1 MFMAFRIFIA
11 LLLLTSCAQVT
22 SLTGGERDRI
32 APSPIENKVNPQNGS
47 TNFIASKITIPFNEY
62 IKLNN
67 PLETIVM
74 IPPHAKPKATLNKK
88 TVTLTWEDTLEN
100 NTTYSIYLNETVQ
113 DITESNDSLMVFVFS
128 TGDYIDSLS
137 YQVKVVDAF
146 TSQPID
152 GCFVGLY
159 EGEMDSI
166 RPTYFVKTN
175 KQGEAMFSYLKAGDY
190 NILAFLDLNK
200 DMLLQANEKVA
211 FKKEKVNLSLD
222 KLDSNNVFMDSI
234 PMRLFQRKAKPNIRT
249 FNYTAPSLFTI
260 GSTVSL
266 RNRNFFIDGNEVT
279 ENIHFYSED
288 SLAIIYPVSDSS
300 KMELVVQS
308 EDFTDTT
315 TIRLTKSEK
324 SRNLNV
330 WTNLKENVLNLSDT
344 LTFLCSDN
352 TKAIDTA
359 LISFINMDDSTE
371 IDYTTIIQSNYVQFI
386 LDRDSLT
393 SFQIRLKPLAILT
406 ENSSLSSEITKTITV
421 KKEKDY
427 GVLKLDISDYE
438 EPIIL
443 EMLFNNAVFKRFHLK
458 EEKSLTIN
466 ELNPGNYTFRIIL
479 DENENGKWD
488 TGDFENQ
495 IFPEVIHTF
504 SEITNIRANW
514 DVDVELTRKY

>member
-1 MFMAFRIFIA
+1 MYMAFRIFIV

-22 SLTGGERDRI
+22 SLTGGEKDRI
-32 APSPIENKVNPQNGS
+32 APKPIDKKVNPQNGS

-62 IKLNN
+62 VKLNN

-74 IPPHAKPKATLNKK
+74 IPPHGKPKATLNKK
-88 TVTLTWEDTLEN
+88 TVTLSWEDTLQN

-137 YQVKVVDAF
+137 YQVKVIDAF
-146 TSQPID
+146 TSQPISD
-152 GCFVGLY
+152 CFVGLY

-166 RPTYFVKTN
+166 RPTYFVKTD
-175 KQGEAMFSYLKAGDY
+175 KQGEALFSYLKAGDY
-190 NILAFLDLNK
+190 NILAFQDLNK

-211 FKKEKVNLSLD
+211 FKKEKIKLSLD
-222 KLDSNNVFMDSI
+222 KLDTNNVFADSI
-234 PMRLFQRKAKPNIRT
+234 PLRLFHRKAKQNIRT
-249 FNYTAPSLFTI
+249 FNYTAPSRFTI

-266 RNRNFFIDGNEVT
+266 RNRNFYMDGNQIK
-279 ENIHFYSED
+279 ENIHFYADD

-300 KMELVVQS
+300 KMEFVVQS
-308 EDFTDTT
+308 EDFVDTA

-324 SRNLNV
+324 KRDLNV
-330 WTNLKENVLNLSDT
+330 WINLKEKVLNLSDT

-352 TKAIDTA
+352 TKAIDTS
-359 LISFINMDDSTE
+359 LITIMNLEDSSD
-371 IDYTTIIQSNYVQFI
+371 IDYTTIVQSNFVQFI
-386 LDRDSLT
+386 IEKDSLK

-406 ENSSLSSEITKTITV
+406 ENSSLASEITKTITV

-427 GVLKLDISDYE
+427 GVLKLDISDYS

-443 EMLFNNAVFKRFHLK
+443 EMLLNNTVLK
-458 EEKSLTIN
+458 SYQLKGEKSLTIN
-466 ELNPGNYTFRIIL
+466 ELNPGNYTFRIVL

-488 TGDFENQ
+488 TGDLENQ

-504 SEITNIRANW
+504 SEVTSIRANW
-514 DVDVELTRKY
+514 DVDAKLTRKP